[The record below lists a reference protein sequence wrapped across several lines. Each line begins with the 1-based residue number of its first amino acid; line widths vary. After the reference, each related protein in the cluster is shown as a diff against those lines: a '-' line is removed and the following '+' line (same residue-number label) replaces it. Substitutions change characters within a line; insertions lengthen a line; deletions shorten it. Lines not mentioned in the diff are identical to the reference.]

1 MSQND
6 MIVYSKKLEQ
16 SDFYISMS
24 AVIKKYLNKTLHIE
38 YADKLFTFLLID
50 QFSQKLT
57 FAELSD

>member
-24 AVIKKYLNKTLHIE
+24 AVIKKYLNKTLHIG
-38 YADKLFTFLLID
+38 YADKLLTFLLID
-50 QFSQKLT
+50 QFGQKLT

>member
-24 AVIKKYLNKTLHIE
+24 AVIKKYLNKNLHIE
-38 YADKLFTFLLID
+38 YADKLLTFLLID
-50 QFSQKLT
+50 QFGQKLT